1 MSKASKNQGFSAG
14 RALGLATSR
23 ADAVEEENATLR
35 ARLAALTAAPP
46 PAPPAPAASPP
57 APRSMRRA
65 RSLARSPAQRP
76 SSSSSRRSSEVHDEP
91 QHAARLPPGRRGR
104 RRVHREARP
113 STHGRSALSPDR

>member
-46 PAPPAPAASPP
+46 PAPPAPVATPPASPAPP
-57 APRSMRRA
+57 ALDPLDEA
-65 RSLARSPAQRP
+65 RKIPHPLAR
-76 SSSSSRRSSEVHDEP
+76 
-91 QHAARLPPGRRGR
+91 AAALFELQSAKLRG
-104 RRVHREARP
+104 AR
-113 STHGRSALSPDR
+113 